1 MRERVAERFFYGYEA
16 RHIRRAT
23 PRARLGKTTKRGRRL
38 TIPIETLELA
48 QSGDAGAFDE
58 LVRCYRQRVYGTIVR
73 LIGYGA
79 DADDVRQEVF
89 VRVYLSLGRLRSLAV
104 FESWLYRLAVN
115 ASYDHL
121 RKRRRTAEVC
131 MTDLSAE
138 QLRSAD
144 ATAGAKRVEADHSR
158 MMARE
163 LMDAISESDRELL
176 WRKEIHGLSLK
187 ELRQI
192 YSCNEGALKVRL
204 FRARK
209 RALEA
214 HLRMGASPVIHPIAA
229 AAV

>member
-1 MRERVAERFFYGYEA
+1 M
-16 RHIRRAT
+16 
-23 PRARLGKTTKRGRRL
+23 
-38 TIPIETLELA
+38 TIPLETLELA
-48 QSGDAGAFDE
+48 QSGDAAAFDE
-58 LVRCYRQRVYGTIVR
+58 LVRCYRQRVYGMIVR

-79 DADDVRQEVF
+79 DAEDVRQEVF
-89 VRVYLSLGRLRSLAV
+89 VRVYLSLGRLRSLEV

-131 MTDLSAE
+131 MTDLSEE
-138 QLRSAD
+138 QIRSAD
-144 ATAGAKRVEADHSR
+144 ATAGTKRVEVDNSR
-158 MMARE
+158 AMARE
-163 LMDAISESDRELL
+163 LMDAISEADRELL

-214 HLRMGASPVIHPIAA
+214 HVRMGAAPMMRPMPAAAPIA
-229 AAV
+229 

>member
-1 MRERVAERFFYGYEA
+1 M
-16 RHIRRAT
+16 I
-23 PRARLGKTTKRGRRL
+23 
-38 TIPIETLELA
+38 IPIDTLENA
-48 QSGDAGAFDE
+48 QAGDAGAFDD

-73 LIGYGA
+73 LIGQGA
-79 DADDVRQEVF
+79 DADDVRQDVF
-89 VRVYLSLGRLRSLAV
+89 VRVYLSLGQLRSLAV
-104 FESWLYRLAVN
+104 FESWLYRLTVN
-115 ASYDHL
+115 AAYDYL
-121 RKRRRTAEVC
+121 RKRRRSAEVC
-131 MTDLSAE
+131 MTDLSDE

-144 ATAGAKRVEADHSR
+144 ATAGTKRVESDNSR
-158 MMARE
+158 ALARE
-163 LMDAISESDRELL
+163 LLGAISEPDRVLL

-214 HLRMGASPVIHPIAA
+214 HERMGAAPAMRPMAA

>member
-1 MRERVAERFFYGYEA
+1 
-16 RHIRRAT
+16 
-23 PRARLGKTTKRGRRL
+23 
-38 TIPIETLELA
+38 LESA
-48 QSGDAGAFDE
+48 QSGDSRAFDE

-89 VRVYLSLGRLRSLAV
+89 VRVYLSLGQLRSLNV
-104 FESWLYRLAVN
+104 FESWLYRLTVN
-115 ASYDHL
+115 AAYDYL
-121 RKRRRTAEVC
+121 RKRRRSAEVC
-131 MTDLSAE
+131 MTDLSDE

-144 ATAGAKRVEADHSR
+144 ASAGTKRVEADNSR
-158 MMARE
+158 AVAHE
-163 LMDAISESDRELL
+163 LMDAISEADRVLL

-192 YSCNEGALKVRL
+192 YRCNEGALKVRL

-214 HLRMGASPVIHPIAA
+214 HVRMGTAPAIRPM
-229 AAV
+229 AAVAV